1 MKTYNEIKL
10 AQELIRFPTVK
21 TEDKGIMNFL
31 SKKLNAIGF
40 KCTIIKSKGTGSKPA
55 LNLYARFGKS
65 KPLINFLGHTDVVA
79 NLNNWKI
86 PPFKAVVKKG
96 YLNGRGS
103 QDMKGGI
110 ACWIS
115 AVSNYIKK
123 NNFKGSISIIISA
136 DEETTGYGCPAV
148 MKYIKRRGEK
158 IDFSIVGEP
167 SSNRSVG
174 DEIRIGRRGSMNGV
188 ITVYGKSGHSA
199 FAGSY
204 INPCTALAKVISK
217 LKSSTL
223 DSGTRFMPPSN
234 LEFTK
239 INVDNLSENVVP
251 QAASAKF
258 NVRFNSKHKSSSLKK
273 KLSKIINSV
282 ARKEKCKTKI
292 EYRVS
297 GEAFYTKPNKEIY
310 MVKKIVKKV
319 TGNSAKLNCRG
330 GTSDS
335 RFLGPIPRLELG
347 LRNTTIH
354 MVDERSPISDLKKL
368 TKIYYNILENYFDE
382 NGNN

>member
-21 TEDKGIMNFL
+21 TEDKGIMRFL
-31 SKKLNAIGF
+31 SKKLTAIGF
-40 KCTIIKSKGTGSKPA
+40 RCKIIKSKGTGSKPA

-65 KPLINFLGHTDVVA
+65 KPHINFLGHTDVVA
-79 NLNNWKI
+79 NLKNWKI

-103 QDMKGGI
+103 QDMKGGV

-115 AVSNYIKK
+115 AVSKFIKNK
-123 NNFKGSISIIISA
+123 KFQGSISIIISA
-136 DEETTGYGCPAV
+136 DEETTGHGCPAV
-148 MKYIKRRGEK
+148 MKYLRKKDER
-158 IDFSIVGEP
+158 IDFTVVGEP

-188 ITVYGKSGHSA
+188 VSIYGKSGHSA
-199 FAGSY
+199 FAGTY
-204 INPCTALAKVISK
+204 INPCTALAKIIAK
-217 LKSSTL
+217 LKSTSL
-223 DSGTRFMPPSN
+223 DNGTKFMPPSN

-251 QAASAKF
+251 QSASAKF
-258 NVRFNSKHKSSSLKK
+258 NVRFNSKHKSSSLKR

-282 ARKEKCKTKI
+282 AKKEKCKTKI

-310 MVKKIVKKV
+310 MVKKIIKKV

-335 RFLGPIPRLELG
+335 RFLGSIPRLELG

-368 TKIYYNILENYFDE
+368 TKIYYKILENYF
-382 NGNN
+382 

>member
-10 AQELIRFPTVK
+10 AQELIRFPTIK
-21 TEDKGIMNFL
+21 TEDKGIMKFL
-31 SKKLNAIGF
+31 SRKLTAIGF
-40 KCTIIKSKGTGSKPA
+40 KCTIIKSKGTGPKPA

-65 KPLINFLGHTDVVA
+65 KPHINFLGHTDVVA

-86 PPFKAVVKKG
+86 PPFKAVVKNG

-103 QDMKGGI
+103 QDMKGGV

-115 AVSNYIKK
+115 AVSSFIKNK
-123 NNFKGSISIIISA
+123 KFKGSISIIISA

-148 MKYIKRRGEK
+148 MKYLRKRGEK
-158 IDFSIVGEP
+158 IDFSVVGEP
-167 SSNRSVG
+167 SSNRSIG
-174 DEIRIGRRGSMNGV
+174 DEIRIGRRGSMNGIV
-188 ITVYGKSGHSA
+188 TVYGKSGHSA

-217 LKSSTL
+217 LKSSSL
-223 DSGTRFMPPSN
+223 DNGTKFMPPSN

-239 INVDNLSENVVP
+239 MNVDNLSENVVP
-251 QAASAKF
+251 QSASAKF

-273 KLSKIINSV
+273 KLSKIINAV
-282 ARKEKCKTKI
+282 ADKEKCKTKI

-319 TGNSAKLNCRG
+319 TGKSAKLNCRG

-335 RFLGPIPRLELG
+335 RFLGSIPRLELG

-368 TKIYYNILENYFDE
+368 TKIYYNILENYFK
-382 NGNN
+382 

>member
-10 AQELIRFPTVK
+10 AQELIRFPTIK
-21 TEDKGIMNFL
+21 TEDKGIMKFL
-31 SKKLNAIGF
+31 SKKLTAIGF
-40 KCTIIKSKGTGSKPA
+40 NCTIIKSKGTESKPA
-55 LNLYARFGKS
+55 LNLYARLGKS
-65 KPLINFLGHTDVVA
+65 KPHINFLGHTDVVG

-86 PPFKAVVKKG
+86 PPFKGVVRKG

-103 QDMKGGI
+103 QDMKGGV

-115 AVSNYIKK
+115 AVSNFIKNRK
-123 NNFKGSISIIISA
+123 FKGSISIIISA

-148 MKYIKRRGEK
+148 MKYLKRKNEK
-158 IDFSIVGEP
+158 IDFSVVGEP

-199 FAGSY
+199 FYGSY
-204 INPCTALAKVISK
+204 INPCTTLAKIITK
-217 LKSSTL
+217 LKSVPL
-223 DSGTRFMPPSN
+223 DNGTKFMPPSN

-251 QAASAKF
+251 QSVNAKF
-258 NVRFNSKHKSSSLKK
+258 NVRFNSKYKSSSLKK
-273 KLSKIINSV
+273 KINKMINTVSK
-282 ARKEKCKTKI
+282 KEKCKTKI

-297 GEAFYTKPNKEIY
+297 GEAFYTQPNREIF
-310 MVKKIVKKV
+310 MVEKIVKKV
-319 TGNSAKLNCRG
+319 TGNSVILNCRG

-335 RFLGPIPRLELG
+335 RFLGIIPRLELG
-347 LRNTTIH
+347 LRNNTIH
-354 MVDERSPISDLKKL
+354 MVDEKTSISDLKKL
-368 TKIYYNILENYFDE
+368 TKIYYNILENYFR
-382 NGNN
+382 

>member
-1 MKTYNEIKL
+1 MKTYNELKL
-10 AQELIRFPTVK
+10 AQELIRFQTVK
-21 TEDKGIMNFL
+21 TEDKGIMKFL
-31 SKKLNAIGF
+31 SRKLNAIGF
-40 KCTIIKSKGTGSKPA
+40 KCTIIPSKGIGPKPA

-65 KPLINFLGHTDVVA
+65 KPHINFLGHTDVVA

-86 PPFKAVVKKG
+86 SPFKAVIKNG

-103 QDMKGGI
+103 QDMKGGV

-115 AVSNYIKK
+115 AVSNFIKNK
-123 NNFKGSISIIISA
+123 KFKGSISIIISA

-148 MKYIKRRGEK
+148 MKHLKKKGEK

-167 SSNRSVG
+167 SSNKSVG
-174 DEIRIGRRGSMNGV
+174 DEIRIGRRGSMNGFLV
-188 ITVYGKSGHSA
+188 VYGKSGHSA

-204 INPCTALAKVISK
+204 INPCTVLSKIITK
-217 LKSSTL
+217 LKSSSL
-223 DSGTRFMPPSN
+223 DNGTKFMPPSN

-239 INVDNLSENVVP
+239 MNVNNLSENVVP
-251 QAASAKF
+251 QSASANF
-258 NVRFNSKHKSSSLKK
+258 NVRFNSKHKSALLKK
-273 KLSKIINSV
+273 KLNKIINSI
-282 ARKEKCKTKI
+282 AKKGKCKTKI

-335 RFLGPIPRLELG
+335 RFLGSIPRLELG
-347 LRNTTIH
+347 LRNSTIH

-368 TKIYYNILENYFDE
+368 TKIYYNILENYFI
-382 NGNN
+382 

>member
-10 AQELIRFPTVK
+10 AQELIRFPTIK
-21 TEDKGIMNFL
+21 TEDKGIMKFL
-31 SKKLNAIGF
+31 SRKLIAIGF
-40 KCTIIKSKGTGSKPA
+40 KCTIIKSKGTGPKPA

-65 KPLINFLGHTDVVA
+65 KPHINFLGHTDVVA

-86 PPFKAVVKKG
+86 PPFKAVVRKG

-103 QDMKGGI
+103 QDMKGGV

-115 AVSNYIKK
+115 AVSSFIKNK
-123 NNFKGSISIIISA
+123 KFKGSISIIISA

-148 MKYIKRRGEK
+148 MKYLRKRGEK
-158 IDFSIVGEP
+158 IDFSVVGEP
-167 SSNRSVG
+167 SSNRSIG
-174 DEIRIGRRGSMNGV
+174 DEIRIGRRGSMNGIV
-188 ITVYGKSGHSA
+188 TVYGKSGHSA

-204 INPCTALAKVISK
+204 INPCTTLAKVISK
-217 LKSSTL
+217 LKSSSL
-223 DSGTRFMPPSN
+223 DNGTKFMPPSN

-239 INVDNLSENVVP
+239 MNVDNLSENVVP
-251 QAASAKF
+251 QSASAKF

-273 KLSKIINSV
+273 KLSKIINTV
-282 ARKEKCKTKI
+282 AKKEKCKAKI

-310 MVKKIVKKV
+310 MVKKIVKRV
-319 TGNSAKLNCRG
+319 TGISAKLNCRG

-335 RFLGPIPRLELG
+335 RFLGSIPRLELG

-368 TKIYYNILENYFDE
+368 TKIYYKILENYF
-382 NGNN
+382 

>member
-21 TEDKGIMNFL
+21 TEDKGIMKFL
-31 SKKLNAIGF
+31 SRKLNAIGF
-40 KCTIIKSKGTGSKPA
+40 KCIIIKSKGNGSKPA

-65 KPLINFLGHTDVVA
+65 KPHINFLGHTDVVT

-115 AVSNYIKK
+115 AVSNFIKK
-123 NNFKGSISIIISA
+123 KKFKGSVSIIISA

-148 MKYIKRRGEK
+148 MKFLRKKGEK

-167 SSNRSVG
+167 SSNKSVG
-174 DEIRIGRRGSMNGV
+174 DEIRIGRRGSMNGIV
-188 ITVYGKSGHSA
+188 TVYGKSGHSA

-217 LKSSTL
+217 LKSSSL
-223 DSGTRFMPPSN
+223 DNGTKFMPPSN

-239 INVDNLSENVVP
+239 INVENLSENVVP
-251 QAASAKF
+251 QSASAKF

-273 KLSKIINSV
+273 KLSNIINTV
-282 ARKEKCKTKI
+282 AKKEKCKTKI

-335 RFLGPIPRLELG
+335 RFLGSIPRLELG

-368 TKIYYNILENYFDE
+368 TKIYYKILENYF
-382 NGNN
+382 

>member
-1 MKTYNEIKL
+1 MKIFNEIKL

-21 TEDKGIMNFL
+21 TEDKGIMKFL
-31 SKKLNAIGF
+31 SKKLTSIGF
-40 KCTIIKSKGTGSKPA
+40 KCTIIKSKGIGPKPA

-65 KPLINFLGHTDVVA
+65 KPHINFLGHADIVA

-86 PPFKAVVKKG
+86 PPFKAVVKNG

-110 ACWIS
+110 ACWIG
-115 AVSNYIKK
+115 AVSSFIKK
-123 NNFKGSISIIISA
+123 KKFKGSISIIISA

-148 MKYIKRRGEK
+148 IKYLRKKGEK
-158 IDFSIVGEP
+158 IDFSVVGEP
-167 SSNRSVG
+167 SSNKSVG
-174 DEIRIGRRGSMNGV
+174 DEIRIGRRGSMNGIV
-188 ITVYGKSGHSA
+188 TVYGKSGHSA

-204 INPCTALAKVISK
+204 INPCTALAKIIAK
-217 LKSSTL
+217 LKSSSL
-223 DSGTRFMPPSN
+223 DNGTKFMPPSN

-251 QAASAKF
+251 QSASAKF
-258 NVRFNSKHKSSSLKK
+258 NVRFNSKHKSSGLKK
-273 KLSKIINSV
+273 KLNKIINQV
-282 ARKEKCKTKI
+282 VKKGKCKSKI
-292 EYRVS
+292 DYKVS
-297 GEAFYTKPNKEIY
+297 GEAFYTEPNKEIK
-310 MVKKIVKKV
+310 MVKKIVKKI

-335 RFLGPIPRLELG
+335 RFLGSIPRLELG

-354 MVDERSPISDLKKL
+354 MVDERTSISDMKKL
-368 TKIYYNILENYFDE
+368 SIIYYNILDNYFS
-382 NGNN
+382 

>member
-21 TEDKGIMNFL
+21 TEDKRIMKFL
-31 SKKLNAIGF
+31 SRKLTAIGF
-40 KCTIIKSKGTGSKPA
+40 KCTIIKSKGTGPKPA

-65 KPLINFLGHTDVVA
+65 KPHVNFLGHTDVVA

-86 PPFKAVVKKG
+86 PPFKAVVRKG

-103 QDMKGGI
+103 QDMKGSV

-115 AVSNYIKK
+115 AVSNFIKNK
-123 NNFKGSISIIISA
+123 KFSGSISIIISA

-148 MKYIKRRGEK
+148 MKYLKKKGEK
-158 IDFSIVGEP
+158 IDFSLVGEP
-167 SSNRSVG
+167 SSNKSVG
-174 DEIRIGRRGSMNGV
+174 DEIRIGRRGSMNGI

-204 INPCTALAKVISK
+204 INPCTALAKIISK
-217 LKSSTL
+217 LKSSSL
-223 DSGTRFMPPSN
+223 DNGTKFMPPSN

-239 INVDNLSENVVP
+239 MNVDNLSENVVP
-251 QAASAKF
+251 QSASAKF

-273 KLSKIINSV
+273 KLSKIINIV
-282 ARKEKCKTKI
+282 AKKEKCKTKI
-292 EYRVS
+292 EYKVS
-297 GEAFYTKPNKEIY
+297 GEAFYTKPNREIY

-335 RFLGPIPRLELG
+335 RFLGSIPRLELG
-347 LRNTTIH
+347 LRNNTIH
-354 MVDERSPISDLKKL
+354 MVDERTSISDLKKL
-368 TKIYYNILENYFDE
+368 TKIYYNILENYF
-382 NGNN
+382 

>member
-1 MKTYNEIKL
+1 MKTYKEIKL
-10 AQELIRFPTVK
+10 AQELIKFPTVK
-21 TEDKGIMNFL
+21 TEDKGIMRYL

-40 KCTIIKSKGTGSKPA
+40 KCTIIKSKGTGPKPA

-65 KPLINFLGHTDVVA
+65 KPHINFLGHTDVVA

-86 PPFKAVVKKG
+86 PPFKAVVRKG

-103 QDMKGGI
+103 QDMKGSV

-115 AVSNYIKK
+115 AVSSFIKNK
-123 NNFKGSISIIISA
+123 KFKGSISIIISA
-136 DEETTGYGCPAV
+136 DEETTGHGCPAV
-148 MKYIKRRGEK
+148 MKYLRGKGEK

-167 SSNRSVG
+167 SSNKSVG
-174 DEIRIGRRGSMNGV
+174 DEIRIGRRGSMNGI

-204 INPCTALAKVISK
+204 INPCTALAKIIAK
-217 LKSSTL
+217 LKSSSL
-223 DSGTRFMPPSN
+223 DNGTKFMPPSN

-239 INVDNLSENVVP
+239 MNVDNLSENVVP
-251 QAASAKF
+251 QSARAKF
-258 NVRFNSKHKSSSLKK
+258 NIRFNSKYKSSSLKK
-273 KLSKIINSV
+273 KLSKTINAV
-282 ARKEKCKTKI
+282 AKKEKCKTRI

-310 MVKKIVKKV
+310 MVQKIVKKV

-335 RFLGPIPRLELG
+335 RFLGSIPRLELG
-347 LRNTTIH
+347 LRNSTIH
-354 MVDERSPISDLKKL
+354 MVDERTSISDLKKL
-368 TKIYYNILENYFDE
+368 TKIYYNILENYF
-382 NGNN
+382 

>member
-1 MKTYNEIKL
+1 MPIINELQL
-10 AQELIRFPTVK
+10 AKKLIRFPTVK
-21 TEDKGIMNFL
+21 TEDKGIMRFL
-31 SKKLNAIGF
+31 SKKLSAIGF
-40 KCTIIKSKGTGSKPA
+40 KCTIIKSKGTGPKPA

-65 KPLINFLGHTDVVA
+65 KPHINFLGHTDVVA
-79 NLNNWKI
+79 NLKNWKI

-103 QDMKGGI
+103 QDMKGGV

-115 AVSNYIKK
+115 AVSSFIKK
-123 NNFKGSISIIISA
+123 NKFKGSISVIISA

-148 MKYIKRRGEK
+148 MKYLGKKGEK
-158 IDFSIVGEP
+158 IDFSVVGEP
-167 SSNRSVG
+167 SSNKSVG
-174 DEIRIGRRGSMNGV
+174 DEIRIGRRGSMNGI
-188 ITVYGKSGHSA
+188 ITVFGKSGHSA

-204 INPCTALAKVISK
+204 INPCTTLAKIISK
-217 LKSSTL
+217 LKSSSL
-223 DSGTRFMPPSN
+223 DNGTKFMPPSN

-251 QAASAKF
+251 QSASAKF
-258 NVRFNSKHKSSSLKK
+258 NVRFNSRHKSSSLKK
-273 KLSKIINSV
+273 KLSKIINIT
-282 ARKEKCKTKI
+282 AKKEKCKTKI

-335 RFLGPIPRLELG
+335 RFLGSIPRLELG

-354 MVDERSPISDLKKL
+354 MVDEKSPISDLKKL
-368 TKIYYNILENYFDE
+368 TKIYYNILENYF
-382 NGNN
+382 

>member
-1 MKTYNEIKL
+1 MKTYKEIKL
-10 AQELIRFPTVK
+10 AQELIKFPTVK
-21 TEDKGIMNFL
+21 TEDKGIMRYL

-40 KCTIIKSKGTGSKPA
+40 KCTIIKSKGTGPKPA

-65 KPLINFLGHTDVVA
+65 KPHINFLGHTDVVA

-86 PPFKAVVKKG
+86 PPFKAVVRKG

-103 QDMKGGI
+103 QDMKGSV

-115 AVSNYIKK
+115 AVSSFIKNK
-123 NNFKGSISIIISA
+123 KFKGSISIIISA
-136 DEETTGYGCPAV
+136 DEETTGHGCPAV
-148 MKYIKRRGEK
+148 MKYLRGKGEK

-167 SSNRSVG
+167 SSNKSVG
-174 DEIRIGRRGSMNGV
+174 DEIRIGRRGSMNG
-188 ITVYGKSGHSA
+188 IISVYGKSGHSA

-204 INPCTALAKVISK
+204 INPCTALAKIIAK
-217 LKSSTL
+217 LKSSSL
-223 DSGTRFMPPSN
+223 DNGTKFMPPSN

-239 INVDNLSENVVP
+239 MNVDNLSENVVP
-251 QAASAKF
+251 QSARAKF
-258 NVRFNSKHKSSSLKK
+258 NIRFNSKYKSSSLKK
-273 KLSKIINSV
+273 KLSKTINAV
-282 ARKEKCKTKI
+282 AKKEKCKTRI

-310 MVKKIVKKV
+310 MVQKIVKKV

-335 RFLGPIPRLELG
+335 RFLGSIPRLELG
-347 LRNTTIH
+347 LRNNTIH
-354 MVDERSPISDLKKL
+354 MVDERTSISDLKKL
-368 TKIYYNILENYFDE
+368 TKIYYNILENYF
-382 NGNN
+382 

>member
-21 TEDKGIMNFL
+21 TEDKGIMKFL
-31 SKKLNAIGF
+31 SKKLTGIGF

-65 KPLINFLGHTDVVA
+65 KPHVNFLGHTDVVA
-79 NLNNWKI
+79 NLKNWEI
-86 PPFKAVVKKG
+86 PPFKAIVKKG

-103 QDMKGGI
+103 QDMKGGV

-115 AVSNYIKK
+115 AVSHFIKNK
-123 NNFKGSISIIISA
+123 KFNGSISIIISA

-148 MKYIKRRGEK
+148 MRYLRRKGEK
-158 IDFSIVGEP
+158 IDFSVVGEP
-167 SSNRSVG
+167 SSNKSVG
-174 DEIRIGRRGSMNGV
+174 DEIRIGRRGSMNGI

-204 INPCTALAKVISK
+204 INPCTALAKIISK
-217 LKSSTL
+217 LKSSSL
-223 DSGTRFMPPSN
+223 DNGTKFMPPSN

-239 INVDNLSENVVP
+239 MNVDNLSDNVVP
-251 QAASAKF
+251 QSAKAKF
-258 NVRFNSKHKSSSLKK
+258 NVRFNSKHKSFSLKK
-273 KLSKIINSV
+273 KLSKIINAV
-282 ARKEKCKTKI
+282 AKKEKCKIKI
-292 EYRVS
+292 EYKVS

-335 RFLGPIPRLELG
+335 RFLGSIKRLELG
-347 LRNTTIH
+347 LRNNRIH
-354 MVDERSPISDLKKL
+354 QVNERTSISDLKKL
-368 TKIYYNILENYFDE
+368 TKIYYNILENYF
-382 NGNN
+382 

>member
-1 MKTYNEIKL
+1 MKIFNEIKL

-21 TEDKGIMNFL
+21 TEDKGIIKFL
-31 SKKLNAIGF
+31 SKKLTAIGF
-40 KCTIIKSKGTGSKPA
+40 KCTIIKSKGTGTKSA

-65 KPLINFLGHTDVVA
+65 KPHINFLGHTDVVA
-79 NLNNWKI
+79 NLNNWKN
-86 PPFKAVVKKG
+86 PPFKAVVKNG

-115 AVSNYIKK
+115 AVSRFIKNK
-123 NNFKGSISIIISA
+123 KFKGSISIIISA

-148 MKYIKRRGEK
+148 MKHLRKKGEK
-158 IDFSIVGEP
+158 INFSVVGEP
-167 SSNRSVG
+167 SSNKSVG
-174 DEIRIGRRGSMNGV
+174 DEIRIGRRGSMNGI

-204 INPCTALAKVISK
+204 INPCTALAKIIAK
-217 LKSSTL
+217 LKSSSL
-223 DSGTRFMPPSN
+223 DNGTKFMPPSN

-239 INVDNLSENVVP
+239 MNVDNLSENVVP
-251 QAASAKF
+251 QSASAKF
-258 NVRFNSKHKSSSLKK
+258 NVRFNSKHKSASLKK
-273 KLSKIINSV
+273 KLSKIINAV
-282 ARKEKCKTKI
+282 AKKEKCKTKI

-335 RFLGPIPRLELG
+335 RFLGSIPRLELG

-368 TKIYYNILENYFDE
+368 TKIYYNILENYF
-382 NGNN
+382 